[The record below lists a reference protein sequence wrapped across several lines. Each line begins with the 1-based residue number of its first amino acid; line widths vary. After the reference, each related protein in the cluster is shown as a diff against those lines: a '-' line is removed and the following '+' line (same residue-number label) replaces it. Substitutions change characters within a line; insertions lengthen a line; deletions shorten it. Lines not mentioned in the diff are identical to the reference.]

1 MKNTKSI
8 RKGSLY
14 FNTANKRVERVRG
27 VANSQS
33 VFTTS
38 HGDAPV
44 QLARSKNIRPAS
56 RDEVEGYLAESS

>member
-1 MKNTKSI
+1 MKNTKGI

-14 FNTANKRVERVRG
+14 FNTAKDRVERVRG

-33 VFTTS
+33 VFTTN

-44 QLARSKNIRPAS
+44 ELARSSNLRTAS
-56 RDEVEGYLAESS
+56 LGEVEDYLAESS